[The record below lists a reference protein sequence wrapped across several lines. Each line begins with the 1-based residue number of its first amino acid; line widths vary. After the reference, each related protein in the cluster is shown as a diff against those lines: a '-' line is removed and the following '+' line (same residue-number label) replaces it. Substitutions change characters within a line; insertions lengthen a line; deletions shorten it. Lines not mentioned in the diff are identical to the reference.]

1 MMVRV
6 INRWNAAQYRSLLAA
21 MHKDRK
27 RVFIDTLR
35 WNLPHEAERE
45 LDVFDDED
53 AEYLIIADGT
63 TGDHLASLRLL
74 RTDRPHLMSE
84 VFPFL
89 CENGVPGGPEVRE
102 VTRFCLSPRLPASD
116 RLRIRNILVN
126 GLVRYALTQD
136 VSALTGVSQLGFL
149 NQILSAG
156 WQCIPLGL
164 PQSVDGCTVGAFQ
177 IDVGP
182 TTLASLCPA
191 WQAEPALLRLLENNR
206 PLAA

>member
-1 MMVRV
+1 MVHV
-6 INRWNAAQYRSLLAA
+6 INRQNASLYGSLLEA

-45 LDVFDDED
+45 LDGFDDEH
-53 AEYLIIADGT
+53 AEYLIVTDRE
-63 TGDHLASLRLL
+63 TGDHMASLRLL

-89 CENGVPGGPEVRE
+89 CEHGVSGGPNVRE
-102 VTRFCLSPRLPASD
+102 VTRFCLSPRLPARD
-116 RLRIRNILVN
+116 RLRMRNVLVN
-126 GLVRYALTQD
+126 GLVRYAMALE

-156 WQCIPLGL
+156 WQCTPLGL
-164 PQSVDGCTVGAFQ
+164 PQSIDGCTVGAFQ
-177 IDVGP
+177 IDVCP
-182 TTLASLCPA
+182 ATLASLCPA
-191 WQAEPALLRLLENNR
+191 WQAEPALLRSLEFDR

>member
-1 MMVRV
+1 MVRV
-6 INRWNAAQYRSLLAA
+6 INGQNAAMYASLLDA

-45 LDVFDDED
+45 LDIFDDEH
-53 AEYLIIADGT
+53 AEYLIVTDRM

-89 CENGVPGGPEVRE
+89 CENGVPGGSNVRE
-102 VTRFCLSPRLPASD
+102 VTRFCLSPRLPARD
-116 RLRIRNILVN
+116 RLRMRNVLVN
-126 GLVRYALTQD
+126 DLIRHATALE

-156 WQCIPLGL
+156 WQCIQLGL
-164 PQSVDGCTVGAFQ
+164 PQSVNGSAVGAFQ
-177 IDVGP
+177 INVDP

-191 WQAEPALLRLLENNR
+191 WRAEPALLRLLEFDQ